1 MHTIFIILKRE
12 YLVRVRKKSFIIMTI
27 LGPLLITAFYGVI
40 GWAAISSINQKKIAV
55 VDETG
60 LFQGKFKND
69 KESAYAYP
77 KESLDAAKKS
87 FVKKGYDVLVYIP
100 KDVIEQPKTV
110 RIFAEKSVSLDVQN
124 NVERAISRE
133 IETIKLNRAGITQQV
148 IEDAKVN
155 VDAQTISL
163 SEEGE
168 KNSSSVATS
177 IIGGACA
184 VMIYIMMLIYGT
196 QVMRGVMEEKTN
208 RIIEVIISSVKPFQ
222 LMLGK
227 IIGVALVGLTQ
238 FLLWIVLTVGLLTAG
253 SAILGQSPKQTAESA
268 VNSRVSSMPTV
279 SAGGREAMERKL
291 ATGGPAANIMAAID
305 TLNLPLI
312 ISCFLF
318 YFLGGYLLYSA
329 LFGAIGAAVDNE
341 TETQQFMFPIML
353 PIIASIAFAQFVVRD
368 PDGPLAF
375 WTSMIPFTSP
385 VIMMVRIPFGVPGWQ
400 LALSMVLL
408 VLGFIGTIWL
418 AARIYRVGILMYGKK
433 ITYKELSKW
442 VFYKG

>member
-1 MHTIFIILKRE
+1 
-12 YLVRVRKKSFIIMTI
+12 
-27 LGPLLITAFYGVI
+27 
-40 GWAAISSINQKKIAV
+40 
-55 VDETG
+55 
-60 LFQGKFKND
+60 
-69 KESAYAYP
+69 
-77 KESLDAAKKS
+77 
-87 FVKKGYDVLVYIP
+87 
-100 KDVIEQPKTV
+100 
-110 RIFAEKSVSLDVQN
+110 
-124 NVERAISRE
+124 
-133 IETIKLNRAGITQQV
+133 
-148 IEDAKVN
+148 
-155 VDAQTISL
+155 
-163 SEEGE
+163 
-168 KNSSSVATS
+168 
-177 IIGGACA
+177 
-184 VMIYIMMLIYGT
+184 
-196 QVMRGVMEEKTN
+196 
-208 RIIEVIISSVKPFQ
+208 
-222 LMLGK
+222 
-227 IIGVALVGLTQ
+227 
-238 FLLWIVLTVGLLTAG
+238 
-253 SAILGQSPKQTAESA
+253 
-268 VNSRVSSMPTV
+268 MPTV

-291 ATGGPAANIMAAID
+291 TTGGPAANIMAAID